1 MGQTL
6 GYIFNFGKISGLLL
20 IIAFGIYGLVNG
32 RVESFI
38 DPFENSTTEFTKIAI
53 AFNAGCFAYGSWNTL
68 NNLVGEMK
76 NPSR

>member
-1 MGQTL
+1 L
-6 GYIFNFGKISGLLL
+6 GFIFNFGKISGLFL
-20 IIAFGIYGLVNG
+20 IIAFGFYGLFNG
-32 RVESFI
+32 RFESFI
-38 DPFENSTTEFTKIAI
+38 DPFDNSTTDLTKLVI